1 MYVINKPLQD
11 ITEADLQY
19 LIDEERI
26 KKKVLEY
33 KSEILGNS
41 DSEKKEFLADVSSFA
56 NAIGGDIIY
65 GVIENR
71 KSGKPEK
78 LEGIVINNVDQEILR
93 LDHIIRDG
101 IEPNIPS
108 SALNIK
114 ELKLKNSR
122 YILIIRINRSWLSPH
137 RVSFKAWDRFYSRST
152 NGKYRL
158 DVQELRDAFQN
169 KKIDFKDYL
178 RMVIVYNND
187 LRMNYLLEEPKG
199 VKQQYGQ
206 FLANLPEEVE
216 SKLLGNKR
224 KLNIF
229 LLEIA
234 PYIIIRDIAY
244 FFQSGWN
251 IKINNLNKEMQYRIE
266 ILEDLEADTL
276 TLDDI
281 PILNKDSY
289 IAEIQFDLE
298 NYLNWGGIPNFRVPK
313 DLVISITRNN
323 KAEVLME
330 FKHIYFIYSIN
341 FKLTTGGLYLITNHP
356 QYNYLSEGLKDYI
369 FQEIGIEM
377 EVKFVS
383 DNRENSLLDN
393 FISYTRNLRQII
405 EERFSYDYFLSK
417 QANSI
422 EYFILK
428 KLDKIIEI
436 IRKKKRIKKYVR
448 NLFSRKNEKIDFI

>member
-1 MYVINKPLQD
+1 MNVINKPLID

-26 KKKVLEY
+26 EKKVLEY
-33 KSEILGNS
+33 KSELPGNS
-41 DSEKKEFLADVSSFA
+41 DSEKKEFLADISSFA

-108 SALNIK
+108 SALNIE
-114 ELKLKNSR
+114 ELQLKNSK
-122 YILIIRINRSWLSPH
+122 YILIIRINRSWLNPH
-137 RVSFKAWDRFYSRST
+137 RVSFKAWDRFYSRSS

-158 DVQELRDAFQN
+158 DVQELRAAFQN
-169 KKIDFKDYL
+169 KKIDFKDSF
-178 RMVIVYNND
+178 RIVIIYNED

-206 FLANLPEEVE
+206 FLANLPEEVK
-216 SKLLGNKR
+216 SKLIDNKD
-224 KLNIF
+224 KLKNF
-229 LLEIA
+229 LLEVA

-244 FFQSGWN
+244 FFQRGWN

-266 ILEDLEADTL
+266 LLDDLEDDTI

-298 NYLNWGGIPNFRVPK
+298 DYLNWGGIPNFRVPK
-313 DLVISITRNN
+313 DLVISIAHNN
-323 KAEVLME
+323 KVEILTK
-330 FKHIYFIYSIN
+330 FKHSYFNYSIN

-356 QYNYLSEGLKDYI
+356 QYTYLSEGLLDYN
-369 FQEIGIEM
+369 FQEIKIDLEA
-377 EVKFVS
+377 KFVL
-383 DNRENSLLDN
+383 DNIENSLLDN
-393 FISYTRNLRQII
+393 YISYTRNLKQII
-405 EERFSYDYFLSK
+405 EERFSYDYFLSQ

-422 EYFILK
+422 QYLLLK
-428 KLDKIIEI
+428 KLDEI
-436 IRKKKRIKKYVR
+436 INIVKKKERLKTFAKK
-448 NLFSRKNEKIDFI
+448 LFSRKNKKIDYF